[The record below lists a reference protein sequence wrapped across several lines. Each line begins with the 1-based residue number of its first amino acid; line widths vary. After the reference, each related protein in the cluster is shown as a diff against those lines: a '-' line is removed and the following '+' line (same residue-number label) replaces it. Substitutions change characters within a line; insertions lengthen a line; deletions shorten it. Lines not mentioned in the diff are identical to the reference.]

1 MRKLF
6 IVLAK
11 LIGLLQFYW
20 ALINIVQLGIALSQM
35 SSFTSVTE
43 IKLYW
48 VGLLGTGIY
57 FVLAT
62 GMAWVLVFRT
72 TWLADRL
79 NIRDEG
85 ETGAIS
91 EGAVY
96 RTGLKLIG
104 VYVTAYAIPAL
115 AKAVLTHSLFVSGLL
130 TVDCWSRI
138 LPPVLQLAV
147 GVFIVIK
154 TDKLIAHIEMLEK
167 CESRHILRLGFGV
180 LAGMIVV
187 GLAVTAIR
195 SLEHHESY
203 ETSVSVINQKSFKE
217 GTCFIHKETNAPSPT
232 AMYDTPY
239 WQEPKTEGRTE
250 TKVINLRL

>member
-1 MRKLF
+1 MHYCNSRICICF
-6 IVLAK
+6 IGH
-11 LIGLLQFYW
+11 IGYW
-20 ALINIVQLGIALSQM
+20 AGWNGKSAS
-35 SSFTSVTE
+35 
-43 IKLYW
+43 
-48 VGLLGTGIY
+48 
-57 FVLAT
+57 LASIT
-62 GMAWVLVFRT
+62 PRAWHIPHSRCSHCTTIRT

-96 RTGLKLIG
+96 RIGLKLIG

-115 AKAVLTHSLFVSGLL
+115 AKAVLTHSLYVSGLL

-154 TDKLIAHIEMLEK
+154 TDKLIAHIEKLEK

-239 WQEPKTEGRTE
+239 WQVPKTEGRTE

>member
-1 MRKLF
+1 MRRLF

-20 ALINIVQLGIALSQM
+20 ALINIVQLGIGLSQI
-35 SSFTSVTE
+35 SSFTEETGYKQSW
-43 IKLYW
+43 I
-48 VGLLGTGIY
+48 GLLGIGMY

-62 GMAWVLVFRT
+62 GMAWVLVSRT
-72 TWLADRL
+72 TWLADKL

-85 ETGAIS
+85 ETGVLS

-115 AKAVLTHSLFVSGLL
+115 AKAVLTLSMMVTSLL
-130 TVDCWSRI
+130 TVDYWSRL

-147 GVFIVIK
+147 GVFLVIR
-154 TDKLIAHIEMLEK
+154 TDKLIELIAKLEK
-167 CESRHILRLGFGV
+167 WENRRIYQIGIGV

-195 SLEHHESY
+195 RREHYESY
-203 ETSVSVINQKSFKE
+203 ETSSSVVDRKSLKE
-217 GTCFIHKETNAPSPT
+217 GTYFIHKETNAPSSS

-239 WQEPKTEGRTE
+239 WQQQTAQTNGQAVQ
-250 TKVINLRL
+250 VINL